1 MTGPTIDSQSRQHQL
16 GLKPALKEWRRPDLR
31 KLPIAATAQS
41 HGKTPSVHDDG
52 NSNKSGDVTNL
63 S

>member
-1 MTGPTIDSQSRQHQL
+1 MSGPTSDSQSRQHQL
-16 GLKPALKEWRRPDLR
+16 GLELALKEWRRPDLR
-31 KLPIAATAQS
+31 KLPIAATANSQ
-41 HGKTPSVHDDG
+41 GKNPSNHDDG